1 MEAVEFSLKDKTL
14 KLVKKPIPEI
24 NEPNQ
29 ILIKVSYAGICGT
42 DMHITEATFPC
53 TIDEPFTM
61 GHEFSGIVEEVGS
74 KVLDIKPGDRV
85 TVDPNI
91 GCGACHYCNSGD
103 PHYCNRGGISSYI
116 GIYKDGAWAEYI
128 NVLQQQVHKLPR
140 DITLEQAVLAEPISC
155 LAHSWDRIAP
165 ITVGQKILI
174 LGAGI
179 IGNLWVSILHLQG
192 HRRVTVSE
200 PNINRLELLKKLDTG
215 FDRVTPDR
223 LKENQEKD
231 SDYLFD
237 VVIDCSG
244 CSSAIEHAFSLLN
257 KGGKLC
263 LFGMAPPQAEMSI
276 SPLELAL
283 KEIQIIGLFLNQFS
297 FPKTLGLLE
306 SMGDRY
312 LNYKRLGIKT
322 FSLKEYKEAI
332 EELKQ
337 GLIAKAVFKF

>member
-1 MEAVEFSLKDKTL
+1 MEAVEFSLKNKSL
-14 KLVKKPIPEI
+14 HLVQKPIPEVT
-24 NEPNQ
+24 EPNQ
-29 ILIKVSYAGICGT
+29 ILIKVAYAGICGT
-42 DMHITEATFPC
+42 DLHITEGTFPC
-53 TIDEPFTM
+53 IKDEPFTM
-61 GHEFSGIVEEVGS
+61 GHEFSGIVEDVGS
-74 KVLDIKPGDRV
+74 EVFDFKPGDKV

-91 GCGACHYCNSGD
+91 GCGACHYCNSGE

-116 GIYKDGAWAEYI
+116 GIFKDGAWAQYI
-128 NVLQQQVHKLPR
+128 NVLQRQVHKLPH

-174 LGAGI
+174 LGAGV

-200 PNINRLELLKKLDTG
+200 PNVNRLELLKRLETG
-215 FDRVTPDR
+215 FDRVTPDQ
-223 LKENQEKD
+223 LKERHEKNP
-231 SDYLFD
+231 DYLFD
-237 VVIDCSG
+237 VIIDCSG
-244 CSSAIEHAFSLLN
+244 CVPAIEHAFSLLN

-263 LFGMAPPQAEMSI
+263 LFGMASPQAKMSI
-276 SPLELAL
+276 SPLELSM

-312 LNYKRLGIKT
+312 LNYDSLGIKT
-322 FSLKEYKEAI
+322 FALKEYRQAI
-332 EELKQ
+332 EELKK
-337 GLIAKAVFKF
+337 GSISKAVFKF